1 MNSFIMSLWCA
12 CMCRFN
18 QIKRDEDQK
27 QQVNK
32 LIDEIKSLA
41 NQNTSLTAQ
50 NTSLTEK
57 IVKLTERVSSLAEKV
72 ISLFEQN
79 SSLTQEKH
87 QLENELAE
95 IKAAPMPPVMLPIHG
110 LPQVFV
116 FVEQCRVCSLIFRD
130 TAAAGG
136 ALPGS
141 QKGSA
146 SASSSASTSTAKP
159 CPNCLKT
166 LENMEAM
173 VASFAQRQQGGAAAR
188 GSA

>member
-1 MNSFIMSLWCA
+1 MSLWCA

-18 QIKRDEDQK
+18 QIKRDENQK
-27 QQVNK
+27 QQVNT
-32 LIDEIKSLA
+32 LIDEIKLLA
-41 NQNTSLTAQ
+41 EQNTSLTAQ

-79 SSLTQEKH
+79 SSLTKEKH
-87 QLENELAE
+87 RLESELAE

-116 FVEQCRVCSLIFRD
+116 ALCRVCSPIFKD
-130 TAAAGG
+130 TAAAAAG

-146 SASSSASTSTAKP
+146 SASSSASTSTAKAKL
-159 CPNCLKT
+159 CPDCLKT
-166 LENMEAM
+166 LEKMEAM
-173 VASFAQRQQGGAAAR
+173 VASFAQRQQGGASGR